1 MFSGKKRK
9 LGSLYNPDPLSF
21 LQKRNLL
28 PWLIPAGLII
38 LNFVLKIIYL
48 GRQDIAMDEP
58 FTIFYSQA
66 GFPTLFRMLKTEN
79 NPPLFFL
86 LVHFW
91 IRIFGISAFS
101 VRFLPFL
108 FSTLTAP
115 VIYMTG
121 KRFFSLQS
129 GIVASLVFTFSN
141 YQLGFSHEARVYSL
155 FALLTCISM
164 YFFFSLIQNPE
175 KRSSIYFLIITN
187 VLLIYSHF
195 FGFFMIGVQI
205 LSCLIFPDLKKA
217 VKACL
222 KAQIITLI
230 LYLPYFPV
238 LFSRFH
244 ASTGGTWVP
253 PPLIS
258 DLYTMIWRFC
268 NVPVVTVFFLLL
280 LLAAL
285 MKYLVR
291 RDPLKNISPFQKVL
305 LVWFLVPYLAIFLF
319 SFKLP
324 MFLDRYLIFVSCAFY
339 MLVGQA
345 IVYISGSR
353 RMLSYILSAI
363 AAGGML
369 LTFHPNLDNHRRP
382 KKVAEIIHDLKMKG
396 TPVLICP
403 EWLDLGFTYYYNPG
417 YFRDYGNILMD
428 LQNELIF
435 PVNHPEQ
442 IPKNII
448 ASSTSV
454 ILLEEWPE
462 IVDKNNDVLNYIS
475 ARFPVC
481 RIIKIPE
488 AFRIYYFSTSV
499 QHKFLRK

>member
-9 LGSLYNPDPLSF
+9 LGNQYNPDPLRVF
-21 LQKRNLL
+21 EKRNLL
-28 PWLIPAGLII
+28 LWLIPVGLII
-38 LNFVLKIIYL
+38 LNFVLKIMYL

-58 FTIFYSQA
+58 FTIYYAQA
-66 GFPTLFRMLKTEN
+66 GFSSLFEMLKTEN

-86 LVHFW
+86 LIHLW

-115 VIYMTG
+115 LIYLTG
-121 KRFFSLQS
+121 KRFFSLRS
-129 GIVASLVFTFSN
+129 GIFASLVFTFSN

-164 YFFFSLIQNPE
+164 YFFLSLIQNPG
-175 KRSSIYFLIITN
+175 KRSSIYLLIITN
-187 VLLIYSHF
+187 ILIIYSHF
-195 FGFFMIGVQI
+195 FGFFVIGVQM

-217 VKACL
+217 LKGCL

-244 ASTGGTWVP
+244 ASSGGTWVP

-258 DLYTMIWRFC
+258 DLYTMIWRFS
-268 NVPVVTVFFLLL
+268 NVPVVTVLFLLFF
-280 LLAAL
+280 LAAL
-285 MKYLVR
+285 MKYLIR

-319 SFKLP
+319 SFKIP

-345 IVYISGSR
+345 VVYISGSR
-353 RMLSYILSAI
+353 KKLYYIFSAI
-363 AAGGML
+363 AVVGML

-382 KKVAEIIHDLKMKG
+382 KKVAEIIHDLKMKE

-403 EWLDLGFTYYYNPG
+403 EWLDLGFTYYYNHE
-417 YFRDYGNILMD
+417 YFKDCGNILTD

-435 PVNHPEQ
+435 PVNHPDQ

-462 IVDKNNDVLNYIS
+462 VVDKNNEVLNYIS

-488 AFRIYYFSTSV
+488 TFKIYYFS
-499 QHKFLRK
+499 KR